1 MPYLVSMYTVGF
13 QMGSVTVSES
23 SEVVQLFLTLSGA
36 DPETTV
42 TADVAFINGTAEGLF
57 W

>member
-1 MPYLVSMYTVGF
+1 MYTVGF

-23 SEVVQLFLTLSGA
+23 SEVAQLFLTLSGA